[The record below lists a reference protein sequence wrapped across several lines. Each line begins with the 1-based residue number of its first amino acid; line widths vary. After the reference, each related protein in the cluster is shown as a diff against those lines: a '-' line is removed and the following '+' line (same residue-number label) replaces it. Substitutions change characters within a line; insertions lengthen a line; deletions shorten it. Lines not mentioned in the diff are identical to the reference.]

1 MAQPDETT
9 LPFIQTVVHA
19 TDFSPESEGAFVHAL
34 AIALIRRASLT
45 LVHVGN
51 DSHNDWSR
59 FPAVRKTLE
68 RWHLLPPGSEQEDVF
83 AARGVSVKKLALP
96 GRFPATAVAEYLDV
110 HPADLLVVAT
120 EGREGVSRWLR
131 GSTAEA
137 MARRSETMTLFV
149 PVDARRSIVAEADG
163 TLTLENVLIPV
174 ARTPDPGAA
183 VEFARR
189 AAEVAGDG
197 NVTITLLHV
206 GGPYDVPGVPTR
218 DGDGWRFAW
227 ETRTGD
233 PVDEI
238 VKAAD
243 SLRAHLIVM
252 PTEGRHGV
260 FDALRGSTTE
270 RVVRRASCPVLAVP
284 SRTSA

>member
-1 MAQPDETT
+1 MTDETT
-9 LPFIQTVVHA
+9 PSFIHSVVHA
-19 TDFSPESEGAFVHAL
+19 TDFSPESERAFAHAL

-45 LVHVGN
+45 LIHASS
-51 DSHNDWSR
+51 DPRDDWDR

-68 RWHLLPPGSEQEDVF
+68 RWNLLPRGSTQEDVF
-83 AARGVSVKKLALP
+83 AAVGVRVTKVALP
-96 GRFPATAVAEYLDV
+96 SRFPALAVADYLDT

-120 EGREGVSRWLR
+120 EGREGVSRWLH
-131 GSTAEA
+131 GSVAEA
-137 MARRSETMTLFV
+137 IARWSKTMTMFV
-149 PVDARRSIVAEADG
+149 PVDAQRSIVVEADG
-163 TLTLENVLIPV
+163 NLTLENVLIPV
-174 ARTPDPGAA
+174 DRAPDPSAA
-183 VEFARR
+183 IEFARR
-189 AAEVAGDG
+189 AAVAAGNG

-206 GGPYDVPGVPTR
+206 GGDYDVPAVRAP
-218 DGDGWRFAW
+218 DGDGWTFKW

-243 SLRAHLIVM
+243 SLRAHLVVM
-252 PTEGRHGV
+252 PTAGRHGV

-270 RVVRRASCPVLAVP
+270 RVLRRSPCPVLAVP

>member
-1 MAQPDETT
+1 MTDETT
-9 LPFIQTVVHA
+9 LPFIRSVVHA
-19 TDFSPESEGAFVHAL
+19 TDFSPESERAFAHAL

-45 LVHVGN
+45 LIHVGS
-51 DSHNDWSR
+51 DSHGDWGR

-68 RWHLLPPGSEQEDVF
+68 RWNLLSPGSAQEDVF
-83 AARGVSVKKLALP
+83 AAVGVRVTKVALP
-96 GRFPATAVAEYLDV
+96 GRFPALAVADYLET
-110 HPADLLVVAT
+110 HPADLLVVTT

-131 GSTAEA
+131 GSVAEA
-137 MARRSETMTLFV
+137 MARWSKTMTLFV
-149 PVDARRSIVAEADG
+149 PVDTKRTIVAEADG
-163 TLTLENVLIPV
+163 TLTLDNVLIPV
-174 ARTPDPGAA
+174 DRAPDPGAA
-183 VEFARR
+183 IEFARR

-206 GGPYDVPGVPTR
+206 GGAYDVPGVPAR
-218 DGDGWRFAW
+218 DGDGWRLTW

-270 RVVRRASCPVLAVP
+270 RVLRRATCPVLAVP

>member
-1 MAQPDETT
+1 MTDKAN
-9 LPFIQTVVHA
+9 LPFIRSVVLA
-19 TDFSPESEGAFVHAL
+19 TDFSPESENAFAHAL

-45 LVHVGN
+45 LIHVGN
-51 DSHNDWSR
+51 DSHNDWGR

-68 RWHLLPPGSEQEDVF
+68 RWNLLPPGSAQEDVF
-83 AARGVSVKKLALP
+83 AALGVSVRKVALP
-96 GRFPATAVAEYLDV
+96 GRSPATGVADYLDA

-131 GSTAEA
+131 GSVAEA

-163 TLTLENVLIPV
+163 NLTLDNVLIPV
-174 ARTPDPGAA
+174 DREPDPGAA

-206 GGPYDVPGVPTR
+206 GGAYDVPGVRTQ
-218 DGDGWRFAW
+218 DGDGWKFAW

-270 RVVRRASCPVLAVP
+270 RVLRRATCPVLAVP
-284 SRTSA
+284 SPTRA